1 MPFFLMKNMW
11 QIEDDIKPAYAAGR
25 LFGGDDLFKQ
35 RVIFTGL
42 RRPPLQSPLASRI
55 LLVSFLVLFEEPDR
69 LQWRVPLCALLAAKK
84 HPCDRSHATK
94 APLGALGYGFYL
106 QFSQSKELFIF
117 LVKP

>member
-1 MPFFLMKNMW
+1 MKNMW

-25 LFGGDDLFKQ
+25 LFGEMIYLSRELFSQAFEGRLFSLPWPQGFCWSVSWFCLKNL
-35 RVIFTGL
+35 TG
-42 RRPPLQSPLASRI
+42 SSGE
-55 LLVSFLVLFEEPDR
+55 S
-69 LQWRVPLCALLAAKK
+69 LCALLAAKQ